1 MSVFKWDATGGV
13 QVVGDRFWV
22 YWAVT
27 IPLIF
32 ATFLACILWLRY
44 RIEKKPVKGHKEWT
58 GATSAVR
65 WKPRWKRG
73 GKTHHD
79 DAWRHF
85 SRRRI

>member
-44 RIEKKPVKGHKEWT
+44 RIEKKPVKGHTE
-58 GATSAVR
+58 
-65 WKPRWKRG
+65 
-73 GKTHHD
+73 
-79 DAWRHF
+79 
-85 SRRRI
+85 